1 MVNTLVDALR
11 EACEKHKF
19 TSKKLIVDN
28 LLGGHQLLEGA
39 ARSGAAWLNVTP
51 VTPLQLATALAT
63 PELEKKGFSILSEG
77 QILNL
82 LDEELAK
89 MRDDGRLIYFADLE
103 GAEGLAGILM
113 SAIIELRAAGLTAAV
128 IKSAA
133 FVDPQKGEEIKA
145 LLQAYEERLQ
155 LDQLADTADVYRVA
169 TALHKNRLKV
179 ADGTLY
185 LIPGQL
191 EFSAL
196 EYAFIEACTENAR
209 LVLPE
214 EPVFKGDPEKQGQ
227 VDESLLKGLH
237 FETKSSGKSVAVSYA
252 TGLAYLEHPQAA
264 PSDPGIAIELSRAYG
279 PANEVN
285 DLLQKLLKDKVKLD
299 QVRVCYTDASIYV
312 PLFYSLAAQYGV
324 PVTFGD
330 GYSTVFTRPGKLL
343 EGLLCW
349 LADNFLVN
357 HLSRLFYSGLI
368 ETDNPAY
375 LVRTLRQAK
384 IGWGYER
391 YKVCLEEAVK
401 KAEERLEKEQAQAEA
416 KVNAEDERG
425 SAVAAEDSEGTPDYR
440 QFRLENAQ
448 RAKKLIEDIF
458 AALPE
463 PGPAPDN
470 KVDFLKL
477 CRGLARLIK
486 DYAKVKS
493 SDDAAAKEAIVA
505 ALEDAALSHNGS
517 LELKAAVKRIRSRLS
532 GLKINASGG
541 KPGHLHLTAIGKG
554 EWCPRTHTFI
564 VGLQSGSFP
573 GSGLQD
579 PILLD
584 GERQQ
589 ISPHLMLKAMQP
601 VRNRMRLNRLLAS
614 CRGHLYLSYS
624 SFSPVE
630 ARPTMPAA
638 SLLQVYRLLNR
649 KPEADY
655 SELEK
660 ALSVDQAVYYPA
672 EPDAALFINQWWL
685 YLSLLDKKLAVEPA
699 AIRDC
704 FPGLQEGFVAA
715 EQRKSDQFT
724 AYDGQV
730 TVDPAEVDPTENHDL
745 TFSASRL
752 EKLGNCPFAFF
763 VQNMLGVELPDEQE
777 YKPGSWLDVM
787 TRGHLLHQIY
797 AEFMNRVKGG
807 RLEPEQEKVLIR
819 QIGSELIEERK
830 AEVPPPSEVVYKY
843 EKQSLLNEL
852 ETFLKVEKSLRDQG
866 YSPLYLE
873 APFGIDN
880 PQIIA
885 KAGAGL
891 PAPVEIEIEPGVAF
905 KLRGIIDRIDQ
916 VLGDSPRYGVW
927 DYKTGSTYGYQDNQY
942 LNKGRQLQHALYAI
956 AAEKILEQA
965 GLSSP
970 VVSEGGYI
978 FPTQKGEGITYS
990 RDQRKRQQLLSAL
1003 SRMFKLLS
1011 SGTFCVTE
1019 EDRCKFCDYQ
1029 ELCRVSSARQ
1039 QIKVKLENQANS
1051 VLEPWRE
1058 LQKYE

>member
-1 MVNTLVDALR
+1 MNTLVNALR
-11 EACEKHKF
+11 EACEKQKF
-19 TSKKLIVDN
+19 TEKKLIVDN
-28 LLGGHQLLEGA
+28 YQSGYQLLEGM
-39 ARSGAAWLNVTP
+39 ARAGGAWLNVTP

-63 PELEKKGFSILSEG
+63 PELEEKGLSILSEG

-89 MRDDGRLIYFADLE
+89 MRDEGRLIYFACLE
-103 GAEGLAGILM
+103 GDEGLAGILM
-113 SAIIELRAAGLTAAV
+113 PAMMELRVAGLTAGV
-128 IKSAA
+128 IESAA
-133 FVDPQKGEEIKA
+133 FVDPHKGEEIIA
-145 LLQAYEERLQ
+145 LLQAYEKRLQ
-155 LDQLADTADVYRVA
+155 LDRWADTADVYRIASELIRNKPDVA
-169 TALHKNRLKV
+169 
-179 ADGTLY
+179 GGILY
-185 LIPGQL
+185 LIPEQL

-196 EYAFIEACTENAR
+196 EYAFVKDCTEKAR

-214 EPVFKGDPEKQGQ
+214 EPFFMGDPGKQEQ
-227 VDESLLKGLH
+227 VDEDLLKGLH
-237 FETKSSGKSVAVSYA
+237 FKAESSSGSVTASYL
-252 TGLAYLEHPQAA
+252 TGLAYLEHPEAA
-264 PSDPGIAIELSRAYG
+264 LSDPGIAIELSRAYG

-285 DLLQKLLKDKVKLD
+285 GLLQKLLKDKVKPD

-368 ETDNPAY
+368 ETENPAY
-375 LVRTLRQAK
+375 LVRTLRKAK
-384 IGWGYER
+384 IGWGHER

-401 KAEERLEKEQAQAEA
+401 QAEERFEKQQEQGEAQE
-416 KVNAEDERG
+416 NAEGEGG
-425 SAVAAEDSEGTPDYR
+425 SARAAEDSEGTPVYR
-440 QFRLENAQ
+440 QFKLENAQ

-463 PGPAPDN
+463 PGPAPES

-493 SDDAAAKEAIVA
+493 PDDAAAKEAIVA

-532 GLKINASGG
+532 GLNINASGG
-541 KPGHLHLTAIGKG
+541 KPGHLHLASISKG

-564 VGLQSGSFP
+564 IGLQSGSFP

-584 GERQQ
+584 SERQQ
-589 ISPHLMLKAMQP
+589 ISPHLALKALQP
-601 VRNRMRLNRLLAS
+601 ARNRMRLNRLLAS

-660 ALSVDQAVYYPA
+660 ALTADQAIYYPS
-672 EPDAALFINQWWL
+672 EPNEALFINQWWL
-685 YLSLLDKKLAVEPA
+685 NLALLDKKLAFEPA
-699 AIRDC
+699 AVRGC
-704 FPGLQEGFVAA
+704 YPGLQEGFVAA
-715 EQRKSDQFT
+715 EQRTSDLFT

-730 TVDPAEVDPTENHDL
+730 QVDPAEVDPTHNHGL
-745 TFSASRL
+745 TFSASKL
-752 EKLGNCPFAFF
+752 EKLGNCPFAYF

-777 YKPGSWLDVM
+777 YKPGSWLDAM

-797 AEFMNRVKGG
+797 AEFMIQIKGG
-807 RLEPEQEKVLIR
+807 RLDPAQEKALIR
-819 QIGSELIEERK
+819 QIGSGLIEERK
-830 AEVPPPSEVVYKY
+830 KEVPPPSEVVYKY
-843 EKQSLLNEL
+843 EMQSLLNEL
-852 ETFLKVEKSLRDQG
+852 ETFLKVEKSLRERG

-880 PQIIA
+880 PDAIT

-891 PAPVEIEIEPGVAF
+891 PDPVEIEIEPGVAF

-916 VLGDSPRYGVW
+916 VPGDPPRYGVW
-927 DYKTGSTYGYQDNQY
+927 DYKTGSTFGYQDSQY

-965 GLSSP
+965 GRSSP

-990 RDQRKRQQLLSAL
+990 RDQAKRQQLLSAINQ
-1003 SRMFKLLS
+1003 MFKLLR
-1011 SGTFCVTE
+1011 SGTFCVTD
-1019 EDRCKFCDYQ
+1019 EDRCTFCDYK

-1039 QIKVKLENQANS
+1039 QIKEKLENQANS
-1051 VLEPWRE
+1051 MLEPWKE
-1058 LQKYE
+1058 LQEYE